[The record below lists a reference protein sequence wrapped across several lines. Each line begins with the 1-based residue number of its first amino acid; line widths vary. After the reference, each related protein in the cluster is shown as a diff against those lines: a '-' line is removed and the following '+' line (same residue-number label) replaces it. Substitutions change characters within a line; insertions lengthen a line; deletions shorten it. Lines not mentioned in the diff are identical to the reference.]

1 MLLALTMPIRQM
13 GIAAAIGRSG
23 HWLILLCLVLWPVL
37 PVLGQ
42 SGGDPE
48 GRLKLEVRNGLSD
61 APSAPPETL
70 RIVTFNVHFGRDIGR
85 LSRDIQNSPILSE
98 AQIFLIQEIESH
110 EHEGSGRASKLAES
124 LNLNHVYAPGRL
136 TKNDGTHG
144 LAILSRFPLSD
155 IEVLRLP
162 YYGLRRRVSL
172 GATADVG
179 GRPLRTYNVHLDTHI
194 NAGQHIEQLRPVVEQ
209 ALRHPVRTA
218 VIGGDFNTNP
228 FRWLFRKIP
237 IFYSNQAAAMD
248 KFMSAQGF
256 STPLVSGGVTTR
268 ERVFKKRLDSLFTR
282 NLTVQDS
289 GVERRVD
296 SSDHYPVWIDI
307 AWP

>member
-1 MLLALTMPIRQM
+1 M
-13 GIAAAIGRSG
+13 IAAAIGRSG
-23 HWLILLCLVLWPVL
+23 YWLIVLSLVLSLVL

-42 SGGDPE
+42 SGGEPE
-48 GRLKLEVRNGLSD
+48 GRLTLEVQNGRSN
-61 APSAPPETL
+61 AAPPETV
-70 RIVTFNVHFGRDIGR
+70 RVVTFNVHFGRDIGR
-85 LSRDIQNSPILSE
+85 LSRDIQSSPILSE

-110 EHEGSGRASKLAES
+110 ANEGTGRASQLAES
-124 LNLNHVYAPGRL
+124 LNLNYVYAPGRL

-155 IEVLRLP
+155 IEVRRLP

-194 NAGQHIEQLRPVVEQ
+194 NAGRHIEQLRPVVEH
-209 ALRHPVRTA
+209 ALGHPVRTT
-218 VIGGDFNTNP
+218 VIGGDVNTNP
-228 FRWLFRKIP
+228 FRWLFHTIP

-248 KFMSAQGF
+248 TFMRAQGF
-256 STPLVSGGVTTR
+256 STPLASRGSTTR
-268 ERVFKKRLDSLFTR
+268 GQILKRRLDSLFAR
-282 NLTVQDS
+282 NLTVLDS

-296 SSDHYPVWIDI
+296 SSDHYPVWIDL
-307 AWP
+307 AWPPDESSR